1 MKKFD
6 CGECFEMKNLYL
18 YGSGNRCKIL
28 LRILKDAGYHLC
40 GILDTNSDKWGIDI
54 EGIKVQNPD
63 ILYKKKDVYVCV
75 TFYSSLIDDPIWKLL
90 ETKYHIEQSHI
101 LTFHNILY
109 DIYRRK
115 FTRMSEP
122 HIQTRQVVLF
132 DATWGLGLG
141 GVETWLKDI
150 IGYFQRYQNGN
161 VYLLTKRNQEKV
173 PNEVEERIIEFHFEN
188 SSQFF
193 EEDIYKGI
201 EFIKQ
206 HAPCTLVFSRANEL
220 LLAACICKERFP
232 DLFKIIMVDHGLC
245 DGMIK
250 DILSYKEAIDY
261 YVCVGSGIRKTL
273 VREGIEK
280 EKTAVMTIPVK
291 MQEKVERSYSIN
303 NNPPIQL
310 GYAGRLEV
318 FQKRMD
324 ILIQLI
330 LELEYRKVDYCFNI
344 AGKGNFEQNIRQ
356 FVKENQLDSK
366 VTLYGQIEN
375 EKIVDFWKEQ
385 DVAINVSDHEGRPI
399 SNMEAMVYGAVPVV
413 TDTVGIRDDVENG
426 INGYIVPIND
436 YHSMADKIE
445 YLDKHR
451 EILPVF
457 GKKAQT
463 DMRKKMNID
472 DYMKFWLRIIK

>member
-1 MKKFD
+1 
-6 CGECFEMKNLYL
+6 MKNLYL

-28 LRILKDAGYHLC
+28 LRILKNAGYHVC
-40 GILDTNSDKWGIDI
+40 GILDTNSDKWDTNI
-54 EGIKVQNPD
+54 ERIEVQNPD

-75 TFYSSLIDDPIWKLL
+75 TFYSSLIDDPIWRRL
-90 ETKYHIEQSHI
+90 ETKYHIEQSYI
-101 LTFHNILY
+101 LTLHNILY
-109 DIYRRK
+109 DIYIRK
-115 FTRMSEP
+115 FTGMREP
-122 HIQTRQVVLF
+122 HIKTRQVVLF

-150 IGYFQRYQNGN
+150 IGYFQRYQNGD

-173 PNEVEERIIEFHFEN
+173 PNEVEERIIELYFEN

-193 EEDIYKGI
+193 EEDIYNGI

-206 HAPCTLVFSRANEL
+206 HAPCTLVFSRVNEL
-220 LLAACICKERFP
+220 LLAACICKKNFP
-232 DLFKIIMVDHGLC
+232 NLFKIIMVDHGLC
-245 DGMIK
+245 DGMTK
-250 DILSYKEAIDY
+250 DILSYKDAIDY
-261 YVCVGSGIRKTL
+261 YVCVGSGIRQTL
-273 VREGIEK
+273 IKEGIAK

-291 MQEKVERSYSIN
+291 VQKKMKRSYSIN
-303 NNPPIQL
+303 NNTPIQL

-324 ILIQLI
+324 ILIDLI
-330 LELEYRKVDYCFNI
+330 MELERRKVHYCFNL
-344 AGKGNFEQNIRQ
+344 AGKGNFEQNIRE
-356 FVKENQLDSK
+356 FVKENGLGSR

-375 EKIVDFWKEQ
+375 EKIVDFWKAQ
-385 DVAINVSDHEGRPI
+385 DIAINVSDHEGRPI

-426 INGYIVPIND
+426 VNGYIVPIND

-451 EILPVF
+451 EILPIF
-457 GKKAQT
+457 GKSAQT
-463 DMRKKMNID
+463 DMREKMNID
-472 DYMKFWLRIIK
+472 EYMKFWLSIIE